1 LLAAQALARY
11 VGGIVALADAY
22 VAKRAIDPLLLA
34 ATRRDAAGRADVMA
48 SLGRTVPA
56 ETPALALRNV
66 HFELPHQHALFE
78 NVSLQVRS
86 GERLWVRGESGAG
99 KSTLGA
105 LITGLKSPT
114 RGSIAFCGLDRHVL
128 GDQNYRG
135 LVAGAPQFHENHV
148 FSQSLAYNLLMGRAW
163 PPLERDRAEALGLC
177 AELGLADL
185 IARMP
190 AGLDQLVGE
199 TGWQL
204 SHGEQSRVF
213 VARALL
219 QGAELLVLDESL
231 GALDPATFELVLAA
245 VTRRA
250 RTLVLIAQD

>member
-1 LLAAQALARY
+1 
-11 VGGIVALADAY
+11 
-22 VAKRAIDPLLLA
+22 
-34 ATRRDAAGRADVMA
+34 MA

-148 FSQSLAYNLLMGRAW
+148 FSQSLAFNLLMGRARRSGFA
-163 PPLERDRAEALGLC
+163 P
-177 AELGLADL
+177 
-185 IARMP
+185 
-190 AGLDQLVGE
+190 
-199 TGWQL
+199 
-204 SHGEQSRVF
+204 SS
-213 VARALL
+213 ALL
-219 QGAELLVLDESL
+219 
-231 GALDPATFELVLAA
+231 T
-245 VTRRA
+245 
-250 RTLVLIAQD
+250 